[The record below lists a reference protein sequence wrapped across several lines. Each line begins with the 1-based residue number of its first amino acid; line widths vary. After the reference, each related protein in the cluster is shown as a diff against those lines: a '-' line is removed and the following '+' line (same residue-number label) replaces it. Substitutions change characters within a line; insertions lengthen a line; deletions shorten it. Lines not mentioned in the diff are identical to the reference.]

1 MNKKIAEIT
10 ITDRWNSNLIDIIEK
25 AGYVVT
31 LTFDGMPEKG
41 YIIAEPVNK
50 EDKDDS

>member
-10 ITDRWNSNLIDIIEK
+10 ITDRWNSNLIDNIEK

-31 LTFDGMPEKG
+31 LIFDGMPEKK
-41 YIIAEPVNK
+41 YIIAEPV
-50 EDKDDS
+50 DKREMQ